1 LQLEEIER
9 QKELDIKDLK
19 KRFEDLKSQKEIQ
32 EKQNKQA
39 TVKLE
44 RYHYQEVKELEELY
58 QKKLSLE
65 ENKYLETE

>member
-1 LQLEEIER
+1 MQLEEIER

>member
-1 LQLEEIER
+1 LQLEEIEL